1 MFKNLTLLFFTF
13 LALISQSQA
22 QELLYGIDRPE
33 TFMAYLKGKKVSI
46 VANSASIDKS
56 GKHLID
62 ILRER
67 EVVVRRVYAPE
78 HGLRGTADAGEKI
91 SDSVD
96 KATGIPI
103 SSLYGNRKKPEIAQ
117 LKGLDYVVYDLQDVG
132 VRFFTYISTLQYV
145 MEACS
150 EAGIP
155 LMILDRPNP
164 HGNIVDGPVLDT
176 GKFRSFVGMQPIPI
190 MYGMT
195 CGEYARMLNGEGWL
209 AKKRRCQLQIIEMAG
224 YDPSNRYSLR
234 VKPSPNLPNSQA
246 VGLYPSLCWFEGT
259 PISVG
264 RGTDLPF
271 QIIGAP
277 FPELGKYY
285 FKPQSLPGA
294 KTPPHLG
301 KDCFGQ
307 DLSKAG
313 IPQGVTLKYLIE
325 MYERYPQKDKF
336 FQPFFEKLAG
346 NARLKNQIAAGLG
359 EASIKATWV
368 PELRAFKAVRKR
380 YILYKE

>member
-1 MFKNLTLLFFTF
+1 MDAK
-13 LALISQSQA
+13 A
-22 QELLYGIDRPE
+22 QELLFGIDRPE

-46 VANSASIDKS
+46 IANSASIDKS

-62 ILRER
+62 LLREK
-67 EVVVRRVYAPE
+67 EVVIRRIYAPE

-91 SDSVD
+91 ADSVD
-96 KATGIPI
+96 KLTVIPI
-103 SSLYGNRKKPEIAQ
+103 TSLYGNRKKPDIAQ
-117 LKGLDYVVYDLQDVG
+117 LKGLDYVIYDLQDVG

-164 HGNIVDGPVLDT
+164 HGNIIDGPVLDT
-176 GKFRSFVGMQPIPI
+176 SKFRSFVGMQPIPI

-209 AKKRRCQLQIIEMAG
+209 AKKRRCQLQIIEMVG
-224 YDPSNRYSLR
+224 YDPALRYSLR
-234 VKPSPNLPNSQA
+234 VKPSPNLPNAQA

-277 FPELGKYY
+277 FSELGK
-285 FKPQSLPGA
+285 FTFTPKSLPGA

-301 KDCFGQ
+301 KECFGQ

-313 IPQGVTLKYLIE
+313 LSQGLTLKYLIE
-325 MYERYPQKDKF
+325 MFERYPQKDKF
-336 FQPFFEKLAG
+336 FQPFFDKLAG

-359 EASIKATWV
+359 EASIKATWI
-368 PELRAFKAVRKR
+368 PELKAFKSIRKR
-380 YILYKE
+380 YTLYKDGK